1 MAFGHCKVPVESE
14 SPQPR
19 SELLA
24 WIDDNYNGDPGT
36 RDFGEDRLDQF
47 WAHSFTD
54 LAVPG
59 YLCEIQGAVLE
70 VMVRN
75 KHGNDTLNVG
85 CINSPNDSWESKRLT
100 DLGVQVGQ
108 KKKITVDLRNVNGT
122 NLLGVI
128 MSNGF
133 LDVAVQDDST
143 VYCVKLSLRCRCIT
157 IPQGWHLPFDK
168 AAQNVLRYQ
177 FEEGNLERESCGI
190 LDWKELDMRIFDS
203 MKENVRRPFTEV
215 SEITGVFSSTVK
227 EHFYKHVLPRCNV
240 AHYFF
245 PKGYDF
251 YMKNLIRIHTKCE
264 KSIINALKCL
274 PCTTYVYPL
283 EKGLIITLFHENI
296 NITMTFIEKMEEN
309 GVIEHYTLFTP
320 LWYDHI

>member
-1 MAFGHCKVPVESE
+1 VIDRTKLGTYFDIFMNVVNQPRCSITTIAKNIGHTGRGRRRATISEYLKHMYESGISLKPNLFLKDYDDPQRKAYLCRKNSRHKIGETFKLLREDRKVTYIAFISGLCDYFLTSRDPALDLSTYDLEVVESSILY
-14 SPQPR
+14 SP
-19 SELLA
+19 
-24 WIDDNYNGDPGT
+24 I
-36 RDFGEDRLDQF
+36 F
-47 WAHSFTD
+47 
-54 LAVPG
+54 
-59 YLCEIQGAVLE
+59 
-70 VMVRN
+70 
-75 KHGNDTLNVG
+75 
-85 CINSPNDSWESKRLT
+85 
-100 DLGVQVGQ
+100 
-108 KKKITVDLRNVNGT
+108 
-122 NLLGVI
+122 
-128 MSNGF
+128 
-133 LDVAVQDDST
+133 
-143 VYCVKLSLRCRCIT
+143 T

-168 AAQNVLRYQ
+168 AAQNILGYQ
-177 FEEGNLERESCGI
+177 FEEGNLERESYGI

-203 MKENVRRPFTEV
+203 MRENVRRPFTEV
-215 SEITGVFSSTVK
+215 SGITGVFSSTVK

-264 KSIINALKCL
+264 KSIVNALKCL

-296 NITMTFIEKMEEN
+296 NITMTLIEKMEEN